1 MKIFYWSPFLSN
13 IATVDAV
20 AKSIK
25 SILDYDKQKQF
36 KPSIIDVAGEWELK
50 RHKVDN
56 VNIIKLYN
64 KKYFKNLPKGGYVKS
79 RISQILI
86 FLLNFL
92 KLKKL
97 LKKEKPKFFIAH
109 LIISLPLL
117 VFTLFNFKSKL
128 IIRISGTPKL
138 NLIRKLIWSICSK
151 SIYKVTCPTIATYNK
166 LINLRVFPKEK
177 IVILYD
183 PIISVRDII
192 KKKKEPIDIK
202 FRDNNYIIGVGRLT
216 KQKNFEILIKAF
228 NKIVRKDTKI
238 RLLILGDGEQMLKL
252 NELIIKL
259 NLEKK
264 VYLLGYQRNVFNYI
278 NNAKCLISSS
288 LYEDP
293 GFVIIEAGFLNKLVL
308 AADSKTGPS
317 EILNKSE
324 RGILFKNNDH
334 EDLFEKYIEFTNLQK
349 EELNKKIINLKK
361 YSKQFTLYNHFK
373 NLKNLLAN

>member
-1 MKIFYWSPFLSN
+1 
-13 IATVDAV
+13 
-20 AKSIK
+20 
-25 SILDYDKQKQF
+25 
-36 KPSIIDVAGEWELK
+36 
-50 RHKVDN
+50 
-56 VNIIKLYN
+56 
-64 KKYFKNLPKGGYVKS
+64 
-79 RISQILI
+79 
-86 FLLNFL
+86 
-92 KLKKL
+92 
-97 LKKEKPKFFIAH
+97 
-109 LIISLPLL
+109 
-117 VFTLFNFKSKL
+117 
-128 IIRISGTPKL
+128 
-138 NLIRKLIWSICSK
+138 
-151 SIYKVTCPTIATYNK
+151 
-166 LINLRVFPKEK
+166 
-177 IVILYD
+177 
-183 PIISVRDII
+183 
-192 KKKKEPIDIK
+192 
-202 FRDNNYIIGVGRLT
+202 
-216 KQKNFEILIKAF
+216 
-228 NKIVRKDTKI
+228 
-238 RLLILGDGEQMLKL
+238 MLKL

-334 EDLFEKYIEFTNLQK
+334 EDLVEKYIEFTNLQK

>member
-25 SILDYDKQKQF
+25 SILNYDKEKQF
-36 KPSIIDVAGEWELK
+36 KPSIIDVAGEWDLK

-64 KKYFKNLPKGGYVKS
+64 KRYFKNLPKGGYIKS
-79 RISQILI
+79 RVSQILI

-97 LKKEKPKFFIAH
+97 LEKEKPDFFIAH

-117 VFTLFNFKSKL
+117 VFTLFNFNSKL
-128 IIRISGTPKL
+128 IVRISGTPKL
-138 NLIRKLIWSICSK
+138 NLIRKLIWSKCSK
-151 SIYKVTCPTIATYNK
+151 SIYKVTCPTVATYNK
-166 LINLRVFPKEK
+166 LINLGVFPKEK

-183 PIISVRDII
+183 PIISARDII

-216 KQKNFEILIKAF
+216 KQKNFKILIKAF
-228 NKIVRKDTKI
+228 NQIVRKDTKI
-238 RLLILGDGEQMLKL
+238 RLLILGDGEQMPKL
-252 NELIIKL
+252 SELIAKL

-324 RGILFKNNDH
+324 RGILFKNNDY
-334 EDLFEKYIEFTNLQK
+334 EDLVEKYIEFTNLQK
-349 EELNKKIINLKK
+349 EELDKKIINLKK

-373 NLKNLLAN
+373 NLKKLFAN

>member
-25 SILDYDKQKQF
+25 SILTYDKNKKF
-36 KPSIIDVAGEWELK
+36 KPSIIDVTGEWDLK
-50 RHKVDN
+50 KHKVSN

-64 KKYFKNLPKGGYVKS
+64 KNYFKNLPKGGYVKS

-86 FLLNFL
+86 FLLNFT

-97 LKKEKPKFFIAH
+97 IKKEKPDFFIAH

-117 VFTLFNFKSKL
+117 LFTLFNLKSKL

-138 NLIRKLIWSICSK
+138 NFIRKFIWSICSR
-151 SIYKVTCPTIATYNK
+151 SIYKVTCPTITTYNK
-166 LINLRVFPKEK
+166 LINLRVFPREK
-177 IVILYD
+177 IIILYD
-183 PIISVRDII
+183 PIISAKDIL

-202 FRDNNYIIGVGRLT
+202 FRDNNYLIGVGRLT
-216 KQKNFEILIKAF
+216 KQKNFDILIKAF
-228 NKIVRKDTKI
+228 NQIVSNDAKIK
-238 RLLILGDGEQMLKL
+238 LLILGEGEQKLEL

-293 GFVIIEAGFLNKLVL
+293 GFVILEAGFLNKLVL

-317 EILNKSE
+317 EILNNSE
-324 RGILFKNNDH
+324 RGILFKNNNH
-334 EDLFEKYIEFTNLQK
+334 NDLAEKYMEFTNL
-349 EELNKKIINLKK
+349 NKKELIKKKINLKK
-361 YSKQFTLYNHFK
+361 YSKQFTVYNHFK
-373 NLKNLLAN
+373 NLKNILTN